1 MPCWYYEKKDIMC
14 SPSATAGVDYATEC
28 RYRREGARFIIDAGT
43 ALGLKPQ
50 TFATGVVYFHRFY
63 MFHTFKDFNRYVTG
77 ACCLFLAGKVE
88 ETPKKCRD
96 IIKTARALLNDKQ
109 FAPFGDDPKIQQE
122 EVMTLERILLQ
133 TIKFDLQVEHPYMY
147 ILKYAKSLK
156 EDAQSLT
163 LDKNKLHKLVQMAW
177 TFVNDSLCTTLCLQ
191 WEPQII
197 AIAIMHLAGRLTKF
211 DMLGAV
217 QSNAD
222 KPVKNWWDR
231 FEEDVSLELLED
243 ICHQVLDLYSQPQGI
258 QTPSPPPSPAS
269 RPAKRP
275 RIESPGQME
284 PKPSTQAAA
293 NGVPSAE
300 RAEFSADDSSQEA
313 VPSSSTQSYHS
324 APTSSTSSV
333 KSSPMEPQSTANT
346 ELVSMDISESSN
358 PPIEQNPAPSSSTQ
372 LPTLQASAS
381 STSVHQQV
389 PYNYKT
395 SGYASQI
402 PSTSGIPAAPVS
414 KPPPPTQSYTQPP
427 PPSHHPAFPPPGHPP
442 PNYPPPNVPP
452 PNYPP
457 PVPPPGPPPHN
468 TAVPPPNFPQGVPPD
483 PSQSQT
489 TGTTSYLPKGTGDVN
504 FSQQGSTGSYSTQG
518 TGVGPTSSSYSADG
532 TSMGTGGATGYSQQ
546 GYGTSQAKFGSENFV
561 QQGAP
566 PPGMYGP
573 KGGDNFG
580 NAQGGHY
587 QQAGGYGSSGASG
600 YGSSGGNFGQ
610 QSGAYGAGGGSGSSY
625 GQPASNTGYNQSG
638 GYPGSG
644 NYQGG
649 PGKGGGYSGGGYSD
663 SSSQF
668 SSTPYKPPHT
678 PTTPGY
684 PTPPMGGSSS
694 FQPRGPHYDTPR
706 GPPPSGQNNSS
717 APTQGLP
724 SIRITG
730 RDGMWNRRDS
740 RGGWNR

>member
-1 MPCWYYEKKDIMC
+1 MPCWYYEKKDLLC

-109 FAPFGDDPKIQQE
+109 FAPFGDDPKVQQE

-243 ICHQVLDLYSQPQGI
+243 ICHQVLDLYSQPQGTS
-258 QTPSPPPSPAS
+258 TPSPPPSPAS
-269 RPAKRP
+269 RPAKRQ

-358 PPIEQNPAPSSSTQ
+358 PPIEQNPAPSTSTQ

-389 PYNYKT
+389 PYNFKA
-395 SGYASQI
+395 SGFTSQI
-402 PSTSGIPAAPVS
+402 PSTSGM
-414 KPPPPTQSYTQPP
+414 PPTARAVSHLQRRLTPSLLPHTSTSVSPSWA
-427 PPSHHPAFPPPGHPP
+427 PPSQLPTPKHPSA
-442 PNYPPPNVPP
+442 
-452 PNYPP
+452 
-457 PVPPPGPPPHN
+457 
-468 TAVPPPNFPQGVPPD
+468 QL
-483 PSQSQT
+483 PSPSP
-489 TGTTSYLPKGTGDVN
+489 S
-504 FSQQGSTGSYSTQG
+504 
-518 TGVGPTSSSYSADG
+518 
-532 TSMGTGGATGYSQQ
+532 
-546 GYGTSQAKFGSENFV
+546 
-561 QQGAP
+561 
-566 PPGMYGP
+566 
-573 KGGDNFG
+573 
-580 NAQGGHY
+580 
-587 QQAGGYGSSGASG
+587 
-600 YGSSGGNFGQ
+600 
-610 QSGAYGAGGGSGSSY
+610 
-625 GQPASNTGYNQSG
+625 
-638 GYPGSG
+638 PGS
-644 NYQGG
+644 
-649 PGKGGGYSGGGYSD
+649 
-663 SSSQF
+663 
-668 SSTPYKPPHT
+668 
-678 PTTPGY
+678 
-684 PTPPMGGSSS
+684 PTPQHSS
-694 FQPRGPHYDTPR
+694 
-706 GPPPSGQNNSS
+706 PSS
-717 APTQGLP
+717 
-724 SIRITG
+724 
-730 RDGMWNRRDS
+730 
-740 RGGWNR
+740 

>member
-1 MPCWYYEKKDIMC
+1 MPCWYYEKKDLLC
-14 SPSATAGVDYATEC
+14 SPSATAG
-28 RYRREGARFIIDAGT
+28 
-43 ALGLKPQ
+43 
-50 TFATGVVYFHRFY
+50 
-63 MFHTFKDFNRYVTG
+63 VTG

-109 FAPFGDDPKIQQE
+109 FAPFGDDPKVQQE

-243 ICHQVLDLYSQPQGI
+243 ICHQVLDLYSQPQGTS
-258 QTPSPPPSPAS
+258 TPSPPPSPAS
-269 RPAKRP
+269 RPAKRQ

-358 PPIEQNPAPSSSTQ
+358 PPIEQNPAPSTSTQ

-389 PYNYKT
+389 PYNFKA
-395 SGYASQI
+395 SGFTSQI
-402 PSTSGIPAAPVS
+402 PSTSGMPPTAPGS
-414 KPPPPTQSYTQPP
+414 KPPPTQAYTQPP
-427 PPSHHPAFPPPGHPP
+427 PPTHQPAFPPPGHPP
-442 PNYPPPNVPP
+442 PNYPPPSIPP

-468 TAVPPPNFPQGVPPD
+468 TAAPPPNFPPQGVPPD
-483 PSQSQT
+483 PSLSQT
-489 TGTTSYLPKGTGDVN
+489 TGTTTYLPPKGTGDMN
-504 FSQQGSTGSYSTQG
+504 FGQQGSAGGYSSQG
-518 TGVGPTSSSYSADG
+518 TAVGSASSSYGADG
-532 TSMGTGGATGYSQQ
+532 SSMGAGGSTGYSQQ
-546 GYGTSQAKFGSENFV
+546 GPGYGTSQPNFGSDNFAQ
-561 QQGAP
+561 QQGA
-566 PPGMYGP
+566 PGMYGP

-580 NAQGGHY
+580 STQGGHY
-587 QQAGGYGSSGASG
+587 QQGSGYGTSGAGASG
-600 YGSSGGNFGQ
+600 YSAQGSSGGNFGQ
-610 QSGAYGAGGGSGSSY
+610 QAGAYGAGGSGASY
-625 GQPASNTGYNQSG
+625 GQPGGNTSFNQSG

-663 SSSQF
+663 GNQF
-668 SSTPYKPPHT
+668 SSTP
-678 PTTPGY
+678 
-684 PTPPMGGSSS
+684 

-706 GPPPSGQNNSS
+706 GPPPTGQNSS
-717 APTQGLP
+717 APTAGLP